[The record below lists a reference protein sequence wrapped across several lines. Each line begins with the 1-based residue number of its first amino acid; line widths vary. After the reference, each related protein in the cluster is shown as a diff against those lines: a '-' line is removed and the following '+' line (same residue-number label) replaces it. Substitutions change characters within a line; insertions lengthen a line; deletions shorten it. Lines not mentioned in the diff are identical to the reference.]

1 MRVGA
6 RRAAALPRGAP
17 FLSTAISPG
26 VGRPAQVPALTIPR
40 APAATAASISDPSAD
55 LGDNHVDPRQ
65 LCDLARLEDRLD
77 GVGLAGR

>member
-1 MRVGA
+1 
-6 RRAAALPRGAP
+6 
-17 FLSTAISPG
+17 
-26 VGRPAQVPALTIPR
+26 VPALTIPR

-65 LCDLARLEDRLD
+65 LGDLARLEDRLD